1 MTTNTSA
8 PNTTNNNSITE
19 RINDDYEWIQYNEHL
34 RLIHSIKDDMY
45 QMQSIVNACNANKR
59 PNDWFR
65 NQSTQEFLEA
75 FEEEIA
81 STGNPAD
88 EKSYENRP
96 NLPINLRGTYVHK
109 LLVNHIAIW
118 ASPRYS
124 IYIMKLL
131 DKYYENERQKLLK
144 EKDEII
150 DNLKP
155 RTVPQNTEHD
165 YKYLI
170 WKETRPESNTFVILH
185 LVRRHKSNF
194 RAVNEHFKN
203 LEQRWFYRENL
214 PISMS
219 PNRDI
224 KKIVKENFA
233 DKDARVHG
241 FDIIINKNCLD
252 DLHDLI
258 EEYFD
263 NFQE

>member
-124 IYIMKLL
+124 IYIM
-131 DKYYENERQKLLK
+131 
-144 EKDEII
+144 
-150 DNLKP
+150 
-155 RTVPQNTEHD
+155 
-165 YKYLI
+165 
-170 WKETRPESNTFVILH
+170 
-185 LVRRHKSNF
+185 
-194 RAVNEHFKN
+194 
-203 LEQRWFYRENL
+203 
-214 PISMS
+214 
-219 PNRDI
+219 
-224 KKIVKENFA
+224 
-233 DKDARVHG
+233 
-241 FDIIINKNCLD
+241 
-252 DLHDLI
+252 
-258 EEYFD
+258 
-263 NFQE
+263 